1 MTRITTLFQA
11 STASINMVTKYL
23 TLPITMVLIFSAYQA
38 VAATDEQLNSIK
50 RMGELNGVALH
61 CEFLGETRRMKQA
74 LVTAMPKRR
83 QLGQSFDDVTN
94 TSFLS
99 FIQTKSEC
107 PGEQQFTQEVTA
119 AIAGLNQAFSK
130 P

>member
-1 MTRITTLFQA
+1 
-11 STASINMVTKYL
+11 MVTKYL

-99 FIQTKSEC
+99 FIQAKSEC
-107 PGEQQFTQEVTA
+107 PGEQQFIQEVTA